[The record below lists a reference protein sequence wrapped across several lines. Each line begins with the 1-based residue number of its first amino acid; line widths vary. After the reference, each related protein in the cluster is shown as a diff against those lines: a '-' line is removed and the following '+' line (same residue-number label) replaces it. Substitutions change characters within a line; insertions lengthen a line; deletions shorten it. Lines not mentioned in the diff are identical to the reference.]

1 MPSLASDSNAIIEA
15 EIVRPTPPLRFGLR
29 ELMIVTALCSMQF
42 AVMNYLGVLVG
53 FAVGGALCLVGMTAA
68 MVAGLWIG
76 NAERELFSRLDR
88 LVIRLVLALT
98 AIAVSGGL
106 SGGGILLLKELEP
119 LRHAWWLERQ
129 LGLKTERGVAWLNDG
144 VVEVLVVK
152 TVSPGLPADQA
163 GLKVGDQIRPLPT
176 VSAFYRNLYE
186 RRGQE
191 CDLTAY
197 RGGSALNKLDSLAE
211 LEFTI
216 AIPAR

>member
-1 MPSLASDSNAIIEA
+1 MSSLASDPNAIVEA
-15 EIVRPTPPLRFGLR
+15 EIVRPAPPLRFGLR
-29 ELMIVTALCSMQF
+29 ELMIVTALCSVQF

-53 FAVGGALCLVGMTAA
+53 FAVGGAVCLVGMTAA
-68 MVAGLWIG
+68 MLAGLWIG
-76 NAERELFSRLDR
+76 NTDRELFSRLDR

-106 SGGGILLLKELEP
+106 SGGGILLLKQLEP

-129 LGLKTERGVAWLNDG
+129 LGLKTERGVAWLKDG

-176 VSAFYRNLYE
+176 TSRTLP
-186 RRGQE
+186 RRGRSGGVRPPKE
-191 CDLTAY
+191 RTAMIVT
-197 RGGSALNKLDSLAE
+197 S
-211 LEFTI
+211 
-216 AIPAR
+216 